1 MKNQNDQ
8 ERAKFVAINL
18 DNSEYFSELGLE
30 ESNIIVGGKLK
41 CINIPNSRFQLCG
54 DTDFKTKGVVGGGVR
69 F

>member
-1 MKNQNDQ
+1 MKNQKNQ
-8 ERAKFVAINL
+8 ERTKLAEMNL
-18 DNSEYFSELGLE
+18 DNSEYFSEISLE

-54 DTDFKTKGVVGGGVR
+54 DTDFKTKGLVGGGVR